1 MVDKDIIDES
11 DIPAPYNPAC
21 VEQTGSIESR
31 LLLIQH
37 FKDAQKAFEREFI
50 QKKLMQYNNDVAK
63 TAEAIGIEKNHL
75 NQMLETYA

>member
-1 MVDKDIIDES
+1 MVDKDIINES

-21 VEQTGSIESR
+21 VEGTGSIESQ

-50 QKKLMQYNNDVAK
+50 QRKLVEYNKNVAK
-63 TAEAIGIEKNHL
+63 TAEAIGIEKNHQ
-75 NQMLETYA
+75 NQMLDTYS